1 MKKKK
6 KNEDDLPE
14 IGLIGLGRW
23 GKNMLA
29 ACQNISCLKLKCV
42 ASKNPDAK
50 ELIPKD
56 CEIYLDWREMIT
68 YQELDGVIIC
78 TPPNT
83 HLEIAQNFIKARIPI
98 LIEKPLTLNLNEAK
112 SIYKIAKY
120 YNSLVVTDFIHLFN
134 YKFKALKDSLKLIGD
149 IKYILTKAGNFGPYR
164 KDTPVLWDW
173 GAHDLSM
180 LISLMGQSPNKIS
193 TKKIRENK
201 TRKENESIWQINCSF
216 DNQIESS
223 TLIGNMMPRCRKMGV
238 LGSNGMLV
246 FDDIETTPLKFYKN
260 WTCRNFPSK
269 GGISIPVLEEKEPVQ
284 LVIESFLD
292 LINNDINHH
301 WSLSLGVEICRLLKE
316 SSI

>member
-1 MKKKK
+1 MRNKKKK
-6 KNEDDLPE
+6 DDDLLE

-23 GKNMLA
+23 GKNMVA
-29 ACQNISCLKLKCV
+29 TCQNIPCMKLKCV

-56 CEIYLDWREMIT
+56 CKIYVDWRDMIT
-68 YQELDGVIIC
+68 FQELDGVIIC

-83 HLEIAQNFIKARIPI
+83 HLEIAQYFIKASVPI

-112 SIYKIAKY
+112 SIYKLAKY
-120 YNSLVVTDFIHLFN
+120 YNSLVMTDFIYLFN

-173 GAHDLSM
+173 GAHDLSI
-180 LISLMGQSPNKIS
+180 LISLMGKSPNKIS

-201 TRKENESIWQINCSF
+201 IRKEDESIWQLNCCF

-223 TLIGNMMPRCRKMGV
+223 TIIGNMMPRCRKIGV

-260 WTCRNFPSK
+260 WNCRDFPSK
-269 GGISIPVLEEKEPVQ
+269 GGISIPVLAKKEPLQ

-292 LINNDINHH
+292 LIKNDINNH